1 MIVYEATKKLF
12 VEDVVQDRIEENID
26 RKFYEKMG
34 YHTSKN
40 ERKAWNN
47 SMQYMMKVLIDN
59 NIPNNVGIAIEF
71 KIPNTSKRVDFII
84 TGKDGK
90 LKNTAIIVELKQWEK
105 ADIVSGKDGIVQAFT
120 GQALREVA
128 HPSYQAWSY
137 ATTIEDYN
145 ETVQEKQI
153 DLHPCAYL
161 HNYLAVTPPTLLSD
175 NYKYY
180 LEKAPAFIKG
190 DVEKLRDFINKYIK
204 YGDDKETLYQIENG
218 KIRPSKSLQDALSS
232 MLQGNQEF
240 VMIDDQK
247 LVYETALD
255 MARKSYRDGQKR
267 VLVVKGGPGTGKSV
281 LAINLLVNLTK
292 ENMVCS
298 YVTKN
303 AAPRNV
309 YATKLSGNFKKT
321 RINNLF
327 KGSGSFIESSE
338 NDFDVLIVDEAH
350 RLNAKSGMFQN
361 LGENQIK
368 EIIKASK
375 FSIFFID
382 ESQRVTLKDIG
393 SIEEIQKYIERAGAE
408 AEFMELESQFRCNGS
423 DGYIA
428 WLDDVLE
435 IRRTA
440 NSDGFDLDYDIRIC
454 NTPNE
459 VRDLIFEK
467 NKINNKARLL
477 AGYCWK
483 WIPEGKKNSNVYD
496 IVIDKDNNG
505 NTIDFKMSW
514 NLDNTETWAIDQNS
528 VNEIGCIHT
537 AQGLEFDYV
546 GVIIGNDLRY
556 ENGRVISDY
565 NKRAPEELSHKAL
578 KGIRKIE
585 REQGK
590 AVAYKIADEI
600 IKNTYRTLMTRGQ
613 KGCYIYC
620 TDEKLAEYL
629 RMRLS
634 GVNGNVYYSDV
645 EAAEDG
651 GMKVAEDGEEY
662 RY

>member
-1 MIVYEATKKLF
+1 MIVYEATKQLF
-12 VEDVVQDRIEENID
+12 VEDVVQDRIEESID

-34 YHTSKN
+34 YHTSQN

-59 NIPNNVGIAIEF
+59 NIPGNVGIAIEF

-90 LKNTAIIVELKQWEK
+90 SQNTAIIVELKQWTE
-105 ADIVSGKDGIVQAFT
+105 ADIVEGKDGIVQAFT
-120 GQALREVA
+120 GHALREVA

-145 ETVQEKQI
+145 ETVQERQI

-161 HNYLAVTPPTLLSD
+161 HNYLMVTPPTLLSD

-204 YGDDKETLYQIENG
+204 YGDDKETLYMIENG

-232 MLQGNQEF
+232 MLKGNEEF

-255 MARKSYRDGQKR
+255 MARKSYRDGNKR

-281 LAINLLVNLTK
+281 LAINLLVRLTN

-309 YATKLSGNFKKT
+309 YATKLSGDFRKT

-327 KGSGSFIESSE
+327 KGSGSFFESAE
-338 NDFDVLIVDEAH
+338 NEFDVLIVDEAH

-361 LGENQIK
+361 QIK

-382 ESQRVTLKDIG
+382 ESQKVTLKDIG
-393 SIEEIQKYIERAGAE
+393 SIEEIQKYIRNANAE
-408 AEFMELESQFRCNGS
+408 SELMELESQFRCNGS

-428 WLDDVLE
+428 WLDDVLD
-435 IRRTA
+435 IRKTA

-454 NTPNE
+454 DTPNE
-459 VRDLIFEK
+459 VRNLIFEK

-477 AGYCWK
+477 AGYCWD
-483 WIPEGKKNSNVYD
+483 WIKEGKNKPDVYD
-496 IVIDKDNNG
+496 IAIPEY
-505 NTIDFKMSW
+505 DFAMSW
-514 NLDNTETWAIDQNS
+514 NLGNSQTWAIDPES

-546 GVIIGNDLRY
+546 GVIIGDDLRY
-556 ENGRVISDY
+556 DTDGIITDVT
-565 NKRAPEELSHKAL
+565 KRAKTDQSVKGIKKLLKEKPEEAKN
-578 KGIRKIE
+578 
-585 REQGK
+585 
-590 AVAYKIADEI
+590 IADEI

-629 RMRLS
+629 KKRLQRMEELTYPMDDEES
-634 GVNGNVYYSDV
+634 NMDL
-645 EAAEDG
+645 
-651 GMKVAEDGEEY
+651 MVAEDEEEY
-662 RY
+662 RYE

>member
-1 MIVYEATKKLF
+1 MIVYEATKQLF

-26 RKFYEKMG
+26 RRFYERMG
-34 YHTSKN
+34 YHTSKS
-40 ERKAWNN
+40 ERDAWKN
-47 SMQYMMKVLIDN
+47 SMQYMLKVLIDN
-59 NIPNNVGIAIEF
+59 NIPENVGIAIEF
-71 KIPNTSKRVDFII
+71 KIPNTSKRIDFII
-84 TGKDGK
+84 SGKDGE
-90 LKNTAIIVELKQWEK
+90 LKNTAIIVELKQWTE
-105 ADIVSGKDGIVQAFT
+105 AEIVSGKDGIVSTYT
-120 GQALREVA
+120 GHALREVA

-145 ETVQEKQI
+145 ETVQERQI

-161 HNYLAVTPPTLLSD
+161 HNYLTVTPPTLLSD
-175 NYKYY
+175 NYKEY
-180 LEKAPAFIKG
+180 LEKAPAFVKG
-190 DVEKLRDFINKYIK
+190 DVEKLREFINQYIK
-204 YGDDKETLYQIENG
+204 YGDDKETLYMIENG

-247 LVYETALD
+247 LVYETALE
-255 MARKSYRDGQKR
+255 MARKSYRDGNKR
-267 VLVVKGGPGTGKSV
+267 VLIVKGGPGTGKSV
-281 LAINLLVNLTK
+281 VAINLLVRLTN

-303 AAPRNV
+303 AAPRSV
-309 YATKLSGNFKKT
+309 YATKLSGDFKKT

-327 KGSGSFIESSE
+327 KGSGSFVESAKNE
-338 NDFDVLIVDEAH
+338 FDVLIVDEAH

-368 EIIKASK
+368 EIIHASK

-382 ESQRVTLKDIG
+382 ESQKVTLKDIG
-393 SIEEIQKYIERAGAE
+393 SVEEIQKYIGQENAE
-408 AEFMELESQFRCNGS
+408 SEIMELESQFRCNGS

-435 IRRTA
+435 IRETA
-440 NSDGFDLDYDIRIC
+440 NSDGFDLDYDIKIC
-454 NTPNE
+454 DTPNE
-459 VRDLIFEK
+459 VKGIIFEK

-477 AGYCWK
+477 AGYCWE
-483 WIPEGKKNSNVYD
+483 WIKEGKNKSDVFD
-496 IVIDKDNNG
+496 I
-505 NTIDFKMSW
+505 TISEYNFAMSW
-514 NLDNTETWAIDQNS
+514 NLGNSTTWAIDSES

-556 ENGRVISDY
+556 EN
-565 NKRAPEELSHKAL
+565 NKVVTDVTERAKTDQSI
-578 KGIRKIE
+578 KGIYKLYQQDFE
-585 REQGK
+585 K
-590 AVAYKIADEI
+590 AQKIADEI

-620 TDEKLAEYL
+620 TDKNLAEYL
-629 RMRLS
+629 KRRLKQ
-634 GVNGNVYYSDV
+634 NDEKVY
-645 EAAEDG
+645 AINEDKNYNYL
-651 GMKVAEDGEEY
+651 MVSEDSEEY
-662 RY
+662 KN

>member
-1 MIVYEATKKLF
+1 MIIYEATKQLF
-12 VEDVVQDRIEENID
+12 VEDVIQDRIEERID
-26 RKFYEKMG
+26 KKFYDEMG
-34 YHTSKN
+34 YHTSKS
-40 ERKAWNN
+40 ERNAWNN

-59 NIPNNVGIAIEF
+59 NIPRNVGIAIEF

-84 TGKDGK
+84 TGKDQNQ
-90 LKNTAIIVELKQWEK
+90 KNTAVIVELKQWTE
-105 ADIVSGKDGIVQAFT
+105 ASIVSGKDGIVQTYT
-120 GQALREVA
+120 GHALREVA

-145 ETVQEKQI
+145 QTVQDRKI

-175 NYKYY
+175 DYKNY
-180 LEKAPAFIKG
+180 LEKAPSFIKG

-204 YGDDKETLYQIENG
+204 YGDDKETLYMIENG

-232 MLQGNQEF
+232 MLQGNEEF
-240 VMIDDQK
+240 IMIDDQK
-247 LVYETALD
+247 LVYETALE
-255 MARKSYRDGQKR
+255 MARKSYRDGNKR
-267 VLVVKGGPGTGKSV
+267 VLIVKGGPGTGKSV
-281 LAINLLVNLTK
+281 LAINLLVKLTN

-303 AAPRNV
+303 AAQRNV
-309 YATKLSGNFKKT
+309 YATKLSGDFRKT

-327 KGSGSFIESSE
+327 KGSGSFVESAE
-338 NDFDVLIVDEAH
+338 NEFDVLIVDEAH

-393 SIEEIQKYIERAGAE
+393 SVEEIQKYIKQADAE
-408 AEFMELESQFRCNGS
+408 SEIMELESQFRCNGS

-428 WLDDVLE
+428 WLDDVLN
-435 IRRTA
+435 IRKTA
-440 NSDGFDLDYDIRIC
+440 NSDGFDLDYDIKIC
-454 NTPNE
+454 DTPNE
-459 VRDLIFEK
+459 VRDIIFEK

-477 AGYCWK
+477 AGYCWDWIK
-483 WIPEGKKNSNVYD
+483 DGKNKSDVFDITIPEYN
-496 IVIDKDNNG
+496 
-505 NTIDFKMSW
+505 FAMSW
-514 NLDNTETWAIDQNS
+514 NLGNSQTWAIDPNS

-537 AQGLEFDYV
+537 AQVLEFDYV

-556 ENGRVISDY
+556 EN
-565 NKRAPEELSHKAL
+565 NKIVTDVTERAKTDQSI
-578 KGIRKIE
+578 KGIYKMA
-585 REQGK
+585 QQDFDK
-590 AVAYKIADEI
+590 AEKIADKI

-620 TDEKLAEYL
+620 TDKNLAEYL
-629 RMRLS
+629 KRRL
-634 GVNGNVYYSDV
+634 NQINEIVYPVDEESTYDL
-645 EAAEDG
+645 
-651 GMKVAEDGEEY
+651 MVAEEEEKY
-662 RY
+662 KYE

>member
-1 MIVYEATKKLF
+1 MIVYEATKQLF
-12 VEDVVQDRIEENID
+12 VEDVVQDKIEENID

-105 ADIVSGKDGIVQAFT
+105 AEIVSEKDGIVQAFT

-161 HNYLAVTPPTLLSD
+161 HNYLVVTPPTLLSD
-175 NYKYY
+175 KYKYY

-204 YGDDKETLYQIENG
+204 YGDDKETLYQIESG

-292 ENMVCS
+292 KSMNCA

-309 YATKLSGNFKKT
+309 YAAKLSGTLRKT
-321 RINNLF
+321 SINNLF
-327 KGSGSFIESSE
+327 LGSGSFVESAE

-454 NTPNE
+454 DTPNE

-477 AGYCWK
+477 AGYCWD
-483 WIPEGKKNSNVYD
+483 WIKEGKNKSDVYD
-496 IVIDKDNNG
+496 I
-505 NTIDFKMSW
+505 TIPEHDFAMSW
-514 NLDNTETWAIDQNS
+514 NLGNSQTWAIDAES

-546 GVIIGNDLRY
+546 GVIVGDDLRY
-556 ENGRVISDY
+556 EDGRIVTDVKARAKTDQSVNGI
-565 NKRAPEELSHKAL
+565 NKLYREDEVKAE
-578 KGIRKIE
+578 K
-585 REQGK
+585 
-590 AVAYKIADEI
+590 VADEI

-634 GVNGNVYYSDV
+634 GVNGNVYYYD
-645 EAAEDG
+645 AEVTTTEE
-651 GMKVAEDGEEY
+651 MKVAEESEVY
-662 RY
+662 KNE

>member
-1 MIVYEATKKLF
+1 MIVYESTKELF
-12 VEDVVQDRIEENID
+12 VEDVIEDKIERVID
-26 RKFYEKMG
+26 KKFFEKMG
-34 YHTSKN
+34 YHTSES
-40 ERKAWNN
+40 ERNAWNN
-47 SMQYMMKVLIDN
+47 SMLYMMKVLIDN
-59 NIPNNVGIAIEF
+59 NIPQNVGIAIEF

-84 TGKDGK
+84 TGKDGEY
-90 LKNTAIIVELKQWEK
+90 KNTAIIVELKQWTEAK
-105 ADIVSGKDGIVQAFT
+105 LVEGKDGIVQTYT
-120 GQALREVA
+120 GHALREVA

-145 ETVQEKQI
+145 ETVQDRRI
-153 DLHPCAYL
+153 DLHPCVYL

-190 DVEKLRDFINKYIK
+190 DVDKLRDFINKYIK
-204 YGDDKETLYQIENG
+204 YGDDKETLYMIENG

-232 MLQGNQEF
+232 MLKGNDEF

-247 LVYETALD
+247 LVYETALEL
-255 MARKSYRDGQKR
+255 ARKSYIDGNKR
-267 VLVVKGGPGTGKSV
+267 VLIVKGGPGTGKSV
-281 LAINLLVNLTK
+281 LAVNLLVKLTN

-309 YATKLSGNFKKT
+309 YATKLSGDFRKT

-327 KGSGSFIESSE
+327 KGSGSFVDSTE
-338 NDFDVLIVDEAH
+338 NEYDVLIADEAH

-393 SIEEIQKYIERAGAE
+393 SIDEIKKYIRQANAE
-408 AEFMELESQFRCNGS
+408 YEIMELESQFRCNGS

-428 WLDDVLE
+428 WLDDVLQ
-435 IRRTA
+435 IRETA
-440 NSDGFDLDYDIRIC
+440 NNDSFDLDYDIKIC
-454 NTPNE
+454 DTPNE

-477 AGYCWK
+477 AGYCWN
-483 WIPEGKKNSNVYD
+483 WIAEGKNKPDVYD
-496 IVIDKDNNG
+496 I
-505 NTIDFKMSW
+505 TIPEHKFAMSW
-514 NLDNTETWAIDQNS
+514 NLGNSQTWAIDPES

-546 GVIIGNDLRY
+546 GVIIGDDLRY
-556 ENGRVISDY
+556 ENDKIVTDVT
-565 NKRAPEELSHKAL
+565 KRAKTDQSI
-578 KGIRKIE
+578 KGINKLRKE
-585 REQGK
+585 NFVE
-590 AVAYKIADEI
+590 ANKIADEI
-600 IKNTYRTLMTRGQ
+600 IKNTYRTLLTRGQ

-620 TDEKLAEYL
+620 TNKELSEYL
-629 RMRLS
+629 KKRLNQKDKI
-634 GVNGNVYYSDV
+634 V
-645 EAAEDG
+645 
-651 GMKVAEDGEEY
+651 
-662 RY
+662 

>member
-1 MIVYEATKKLF
+1 MIVYEATKQLF

-26 RKFYEKMG
+26 KKFYEKMG
-34 YHTSKN
+34 YHTSES

-59 NIPNNVGIAIEF
+59 NIPRNVGIAIEF

-84 TGKDGK
+84 TGKDGQ
-90 LKNTAIIVELKQWEK
+90 LKNTAIIVELKQWTK
-105 ADIVSGKDGIVQAFT
+105 ADMVVGKDGIVQTFT
-120 GQALREVA
+120 GHAIREVA

-145 ETVQEKQI
+145 ETVQDKQI

-161 HNYLAVTPPTLLSD
+161 HNYLAVTPSTLLSD

-190 DVEKLRDFINKYIK
+190 DVEKLRDFINKYIQ
-204 YGDDKETLYQIENG
+204 YGDDKETLYMIENG
-218 KIRPSKSLQDALSS
+218 KIRPSKYLQDALSS
-232 MLQGNQEF
+232 MLNGNEEF
-240 VMIDDQK
+240 IMIDDQK
-247 LVYETALD
+247 IVYETALD
-255 MARKSYRDGQKR
+255 MARKSYEDGHKR
-267 VLVVKGGPGTGKSV
+267 VLIVKGGPGTGKSV
-281 LAINLLVNLTK
+281 LAINILVKLTN

-309 YATKLSGNFKKT
+309 YATKLSGDFKKT

-327 KGSGSFIESSE
+327 KGSGSFIESTE
-338 NDFDVLIVDEAH
+338 NEFDVLIVDEAH

-382 ESQRVTLKDIG
+382 ESQKVTLKDIG
-393 SIEEIQKYIERAGAE
+393 SIEEIQKYIRNTNAE
-408 AEFMELESQFRCNGS
+408 SELMELESQFRCNGS

-428 WLDDVLE
+428 WLDDVLD
-435 IRRTA
+435 IRKTA
-440 NSDGFDLDYDIRIC
+440 NNDGFDLDYDIRIC

-467 NKINNKARLL
+467 NKIKNKARLL
-477 AGYCWK
+477 AGYCWN
-483 WIPEGKKNSNVYD
+483 WIADGKNKSNVYD
-496 IVIDKDNNG
+496 I
-505 NTIDFKMSW
+505 TIPEYNFAMSW
-514 NLDNTETWAIDQNS
+514 NLGNSQTWAIDSES

-546 GVIIGNDLRY
+546 GVIIGDDLRY
-556 ENGRVISDY
+556 ENNQIITDVT
-565 NKRAPEELSHKAL
+565 KRAKTDQST
-578 KGIRKIE
+578 KGIKTMNVKNPE
-585 REQGK
+585 K
-590 AVAYKIADEI
+590 AKKIADEI

-620 TDEKLAEYL
+620 TNKNLSNYL
-629 RMRLS
+629 KIRL
-634 GVNGNVYYSDV
+634 NQNNTAMYQFDI
-645 EAAEDG
+645 EENTTNI
-651 GMKVAEDGEEY
+651 MVAEDNEEY
-662 RY
+662 KYK

>member
-1 MIVYEATKKLF
+1 M
-12 VEDVVQDRIEENID
+12 
-26 RKFYEKMG
+26 
-34 YHTSKN
+34 
-40 ERKAWNN
+40 
-47 SMQYMMKVLIDN
+47 
-59 NIPNNVGIAIEF
+59 
-71 KIPNTSKRVDFII
+71 
-84 TGKDGK
+84 
-90 LKNTAIIVELKQWEK
+90 KQWTE
-105 ADIVSGKDGIVQAFT
+105 ADIVVGKDGIVQTFT
-120 GQALREVA
+120 GHAIREVA

-145 ETVQEKQI
+145 ETVQDKQI

-190 DVEKLRDFINKYIK
+190 DVDKLRDFINKYIQ
-204 YGDDKETLYQIENG
+204 YGDDKETLYMIENG

-232 MLQGNQEF
+232 MLNGNEEF
-240 VMIDDQK
+240 IMIDDQK
-247 LVYETALD
+247 IVYETALD
-255 MARKSYRDGQKR
+255 MARKSYEDGNKR

-281 LAINLLVNLTK
+281 LAINILVRLTN

-309 YATKLSGNFKKT
+309 YATKLSGDFKKT

-327 KGSGSFIESSE
+327 KGSGSFVESAE
-338 NDFDVLIVDEAH
+338 NEFDVLIVDEAH

-382 ESQRVTLKDIG
+382 ESQKVTLKDIG
-393 SIEEIQKYIERAGAE
+393 RIEEIQHYIRNVNAE
-408 AEFMELESQFRCNGS
+408 SKLMELESQFRCNGS

-428 WLDDVLE
+428 WLDDVLD
-435 IRRTA
+435 IRKTA
-440 NSDGFDLDYDIRIC
+440 NNDGFDLDYDIRIC

-459 VRDLIFEK
+459 VRNLIFEK
-467 NKINNKARLL
+467 NKIKNKARLL
-477 AGYCWK
+477 AGYCWN
-483 WIPEGKKNSNVYD
+483 WIADGKNKSNVYD
-496 IVIDKDNNG
+496 I
-505 NTIDFKMSW
+505 TIPEYNFAMSW
-514 NLDNTETWAIDQNS
+514 NLGNSQTWAIDSES

-546 GVIIGNDLRY
+546 GVIIGDDLRY
-556 ENGRVISDY
+556 EKNQIITDVT
-565 NKRAPEELSHKAL
+565 KRAKTDQST
-578 KGIRKIE
+578 KGIKTMNIKNPE
-585 REQGK
+585 K
-590 AVAYKIADEI
+590 AQKIADEI

-620 TDEKLAEYL
+620 TNKNLSNYL
-629 RMRLS
+629 KRRL
-634 GVNGNVYYSDV
+634 NQNNTTMYQFDI
-645 EAAEDG
+645 EENTTNI
-651 GMKVAEDGEEY
+651 MVAEDNEEY
-662 RY
+662 KYE

>member
-1 MIVYEATKKLF
+1 MIVYEATKQLF

-26 RKFYEKMG
+26 RRFYEKMG
-34 YHTSKN
+34 YHTSES

-59 NIPNNVGIAIEF
+59 NIPGNVGIAIEF

-90 LKNTAIIVELKQWEK
+90 LKNTAIIVELKQWTE
-105 ADIVSGKDGIVQAFT
+105 ADIVNGKDGIVQAFT
-120 GQALREVA
+120 GHALREVT

-145 ETVQEKQI
+145 ETVQDRQI

-161 HNYLAVTPPTLLSD
+161 HNYLTVTPPTLLSD

-190 DVEKLRDFINKYIK
+190 DVEKLRDFINNYIK
-204 YGDDKETLYQIENG
+204 YGDDKETLYMIENG

-232 MLQGNQEF
+232 MLQGNEEF
-240 VMIDDQK
+240 IMIDDQK
-247 LVYETALD
+247 LVYETALE
-255 MARKSYRDGQKR
+255 MARKSYRDGNKR
-267 VLVVKGGPGTGKSV
+267 VLIVKGGPGTGKSV
-281 LAINLLVNLTK
+281 LAINLLVNLTN

-309 YATKLSGNFKKT
+309 YATKLSGDFRKT

-327 KGSGSFIESSE
+327 KGSGSFVESAE
-338 NDFDVLIVDEAH
+338 NEFDVLIVDEAH

-368 EIIKASK
+368 EIIHASK

-393 SIEEIQKYIERAGAE
+393 SVEEIQKYIGQAE
-408 AEFMELESQFRCNGS
+408 AESEIMELESQFRCNGS

-428 WLDDVLE
+428 WLDDVL
-435 IRRTA
+435 
-440 NSDGFDLDYDIRIC
+440 DIKIC
-454 NTPNE
+454 DTPNE
-459 VRDLIFEK
+459 VRDIIFEK
-467 NKINNKARLL
+467 NKINNKARLV
-477 AGYCWK
+477 AGYCWEWIK
-483 WIPEGKKNSNVYD
+483 DGKNKSDVFDITIPEYN
-496 IVIDKDNNG
+496 
-505 NTIDFKMSW
+505 FAMSW
-514 NLDNTETWAIDQNS
+514 NLSNSQTWAIDPNS

-556 ENGRVISDY
+556 EN
-565 NKRAPEELSHKAL
+565 NKIVTDVTERAKTDQSI
-578 KGIRKIE
+578 KGIYKMFKQDFDRAE
-585 REQGK
+585 
-590 AVAYKIADEI
+590 KIADEI

-620 TDEKLAEYL
+620 TDKKLSDYL
-629 RMRLS
+629 KKRLNQKEEIIYP
-634 GVNGNVYYSDV
+634 VDEEENKDN
-645 EAAEDG
+645 
-651 GMKVAEDGEEY
+651 MMVAEDSEEY
-662 RY
+662 KYE

>member
-1 MIVYEATKKLF
+1 MIVYEATKQLF

-26 RKFYEKMG
+26 KKFYEKMG
-34 YHTSKN
+34 YHTSES

-59 NIPNNVGIAIEF
+59 RIPQNVGIAIEF

-84 TGKDGK
+84 TGKDGQ
-90 LKNTAIIVELKQWEK
+90 LKNTAIIIELKQWTE
-105 ADIVSGKDGIVQAFT
+105 ANIVSGKDAIVKTFT
-120 GQALREVA
+120 GHALREVP

-145 ETVQEKQI
+145 ETVQDRQI

-161 HNYLAVTPPTLLSD
+161 HNYLAATPPTLLSD
-175 NYKYY
+175 DYKTY

-190 DVEKLRDFINKYIK
+190 DVEKLRDFINKYVK
-204 YGDDKETLYQIENG
+204 YGDDKETLYMIENG
-218 KIRPSKSLQDALSS
+218 KIRPSKALQDALSS
-232 MLQGNQEF
+232 MLRGNEEF

-247 LVYETALD
+247 LVYETALE
-255 MARKSYRDGQKR
+255 MARKSYRDENKR
-267 VLVVKGGPGTGKSV
+267 VLIVKGGPGTGKSV
-281 LAINLLVNLTK
+281 LAINLLVKLTN
-292 ENMVCS
+292 ENMLCS

-309 YATKLSGNFKKT
+309 YATKLSGDFKKT

-327 KGSGSFIESSE
+327 KSSGAFVESVE
-338 NDFDVLIVDEAH
+338 NEFDVLIVDEAH

-393 SIEEIQKYIERAGAE
+393 SVEEIQKYIGQANAE
-408 AEFMELESQFRCNGS
+408 SEVMELESQFRCNGS

-428 WLDDVLE
+428 WLDDVLN
-435 IRRTA
+435 IRKTA
-440 NSDGFDLDYDIRIC
+440 NNEGFDLDYDIKIC
-454 NTPNE
+454 DDPNE
-459 VRDLIFEK
+459 VRDIIFEK

-477 AGYCWK
+477 AGYCWNWIK
-483 WIPEGKKNSNVYD
+483 DGKNRSDVFDITIPEYN
-496 IVIDKDNNG
+496 
-505 NTIDFKMSW
+505 FAMSW
-514 NLDNTETWAIDQNS
+514 NLGNSQTWAIDPNS
-528 VNEIGCIHT
+528 VNEVGCIHT
-537 AQGLEFDYV
+537 CQGLEFDYV

-556 ENGRVISDY
+556 ED
-565 NKRAPEELSHKAL
+565 NKIVTDVTERAKTDQSI
-578 KGIRKIE
+578 KGIYKMA
-585 REQGK
+585 QKDFDK
-590 AVAYKIADEI
+590 AMKVADEI

-620 TDEKLAEYL
+620 TDKQLSEYL
-629 RMRLS
+629 KARL
-634 GVNGNVYYSDV
+634 NQKDEITYSID
-645 EAAEDG
+645 EDEKDNL
-651 GMKVAEDGEEY
+651 MVAEEGEKY
-662 RY
+662 RYE

>member
-1 MIVYEATKKLF
+1 MIVYEATKQLF
-12 VEDVVQDRIEENID
+12 VEDVIQDRIEENID
-26 RKFYEKMG
+26 KKFYEKMG
-34 YHTSKN
+34 YHTSKS

-59 NIPNNVGIAIEF
+59 NIPRNVGIAIEF

-84 TGKDGK
+84 TGKDGQ
-90 LKNTAIIVELKQWEK
+90 LKNTAIIVELKQWTE
-105 ADIVSGKDGIVQAFT
+105 ADMVVGKDGIVQTFT
-120 GQALREVA
+120 GHAIREVA

-145 ETVQEKQI
+145 ETVQDKQI

-161 HNYLAVTPPTLLSD
+161 HNYLAVTPPTLLSN

-190 DVEKLRDFINKYIK
+190 DVEKLRDFINKYIQ
-204 YGDDKETLYQIENG
+204 YGDDKETLYMIENG

-232 MLQGNQEF
+232 MLNGNEEF
-240 VMIDDQK
+240 IMIDDQK
-247 LVYETALD
+247 IVYETALN
-255 MARKSYRDGQKR
+255 MARKSYEDGHKR
-267 VLVVKGGPGTGKSV
+267 VLIVKGGPGTGKSV
-281 LAINLLVNLTK
+281 LAINILVKLTN

-309 YATKLSGNFKKT
+309 YATKLSGDFKKT

-327 KGSGSFIESSE
+327 KGSGSFVESAE
-338 NDFDVLIVDEAH
+338 NEFDVLIVDEAH
-350 RLNAKSGMFQN
+350 RLNAKSGRFQN

-382 ESQRVTLKDIG
+382 ESQKVTLKDIG
-393 SIEEIQKYIERAGAE
+393 NIEEIQKYITNANAE
-408 AEFMELESQFRCNGS
+408 STIMELESQFRCNGS

-428 WLDDVLE
+428 WLDDVLD
-435 IRRTA
+435 IRKTA
-440 NSDGFDLDYDIRIC
+440 NSNGFDLDYDIRIC
-454 NTPNE
+454 DTPNE

-467 NKINNKARLL
+467 NKIKNKARLL
-477 AGYCWK
+477 AGYCWN
-483 WIPEGKKNSNVYD
+483 WIADGKNKSNVYD
-496 IVIDKDNNG
+496 I
-505 NTIDFKMSW
+505 TIPEYNFAMSW
-514 NLDNTETWAIDQNS
+514 NLENSQTWAIDSES

-537 AQGLEFDYV
+537 SQGLEFDYV
-546 GVIIGNDLRY
+546 GVIIGDDLRY
-556 ENGRVISDY
+556 EKNQIITDVT
-565 NKRAPEELSHKAL
+565 KRAKTDQSI
-578 KGIRKIE
+578 KGIKTMNVKNPE
-585 REQGK
+585 K
-590 AVAYKIADEI
+590 AKKIADEI

-620 TDEKLAEYL
+620 TNKNLSNYL
-629 RMRLS
+629 KRRL
-634 GVNGNVYYSDV
+634 NQNNTTMYQFDI
-645 EAAEDG
+645 EENTTNI
-651 GMKVAEDGEEY
+651 MVAEDNEEY
-662 RY
+662 KYE

>member
-1 MIVYEATKKLF
+1 MIVYEATKQLF
-12 VEDVVQDRIEENID
+12 IEDVVQDRIEENID
-26 RKFYEKMG
+26 KKFYEKMG
-34 YHTSKN
+34 YHTSES

-59 NIPNNVGIAIEF
+59 NIPRNVGIAIEF

-84 TGKDGK
+84 TGKDGQ
-90 LKNTAIIVELKQWEK
+90 LKNTAIIVELKQWTE
-105 ADIVSGKDGIVQAFT
+105 ANMVEGKDGIVQTFT
-120 GQALREVA
+120 GHAVREVA

-145 ETVQEKQI
+145 ETVQDKQI

-161 HNYLAVTPPTLLSD
+161 HNYLAVTPPKLLSD

-190 DVEKLRDFINKYIK
+190 DVEKLRDFINKYIQ
-204 YGDDKETLYQIENG
+204 YGDDKETLYMIENG

-232 MLQGNQEF
+232 MLNGNEEF
-240 VMIDDQK
+240 IMIDDQK
-247 LVYETALD
+247 IVYETALD
-255 MARKSYRDGQKR
+255 MARKSYEDGHKR
-267 VLVVKGGPGTGKSV
+267 VLIVKGGPGTGKSV
-281 LAINLLVNLTK
+281 LAINILVKLTN

-309 YATKLSGNFKKT
+309 YATKLSGDFKKT

-327 KGSGSFIESSE
+327 KGSGSFIESTE
-338 NDFDVLIVDEAH
+338 NEFDVLIVDEAH

-382 ESQRVTLKDIG
+382 ESQKVTLKDIE
-393 SIEEIQKYIERAGAE
+393 SIEEIQKYIRNANAE
-408 AEFMELESQFRCNGS
+408 SELMELESQFRCNGS

-428 WLDDVLE
+428 WLDDVLD
-435 IRRTA
+435 IRKTA
-440 NSDGFDLDYDIRIC
+440 NNDGFDLDYDIRIC

-467 NKINNKARLL
+467 NRIKNKARLL
-477 AGYCWK
+477 AGYCWN
-483 WIPEGKKNSNVYD
+483 WIAYGKNKSNVYD
-496 IVIDKDNNG
+496 I
-505 NTIDFKMSW
+505 TIPEYNFEMSW
-514 NLDNTETWAIDQNS
+514 NLGNSQTWAIDSES

-546 GVIIGNDLRY
+546 GVIIGDDLRY
-556 ENGRVISDY
+556 EKNQIITDVT
-565 NKRAPEELSHKAL
+565 KRAKTDQST
-578 KGIRKIE
+578 KGIKTMNVKNPE
-585 REQGK
+585 K
-590 AVAYKIADEI
+590 AKKIADEI

-620 TDEKLAEYL
+620 TNKNLSNYL
-629 RMRLS
+629 KIRL
-634 GVNGNVYYSDV
+634 NQNNTAMYQFDI
-645 EAAEDG
+645 EENTTNI
-651 GMKVAEDGEEY
+651 MVAEDNEEY
-662 RY
+662 KYK

>member
-1 MIVYEATKKLF
+1 MIVYESTKQLF

-34 YHTSKN
+34 YHTSES

-59 NIPNNVGIAIEF
+59 KIPGNVGIAIEF

-84 TGKDGK
+84 TGKDGQ
-90 LKNTAIIVELKQWEK
+90 LKNTAIIVELKQWTE
-105 ADIVSGKDGIVQAFT
+105 ADMVEGKDGIVQTFT
-120 GQALREVA
+120 GHALREVA

-145 ETVQEKQI
+145 ETVQDRQI

-190 DVEKLRDFINKYIK
+190 DVEKLRDFINKYIQ
-204 YGDDKETLYQIENG
+204 YGDDKETLYMIENG

-232 MLQGNQEF
+232 MLKGNEEF

-255 MARKSYRDGQKR
+255 MARKSYKDGNKR

-281 LAINLLVNLTK
+281 LAINLLVRLTN

-309 YATKLSGNFKKT
+309 YATKLSGDFRKT

-327 KGSGSFIESSE
+327 KGSGSFVESAKNE
-338 NDFDVLIVDEAH
+338 FDVLIVDEAH

-393 SIEEIQKYIERAGAE
+393 SVEEIQKYIGQANAE
-408 AEFMELESQFRCNGS
+408 SEVMELESQFRCNGS

-428 WLDDVLE
+428 WLDDVLD
-435 IRRTA
+435 IRKTA
-440 NSDGFDLDYDIRIC
+440 NNEGFDLDYDIKIC
-454 NTPNE
+454 DDPNE
-459 VRDLIFEK
+459 VRDIIFEK

-477 AGYCWK
+477 AGYCWNWIK
-483 WIPEGKKNSNVYD
+483 DGKNKSDVFDITIPEYN
-496 IVIDKDNNG
+496 
-505 NTIDFKMSW
+505 FAMSW
-514 NLDNTETWAIDQNS
+514 NLGNSQTWAIDPNS
-528 VNEIGCIHT
+528 VNEVGCIHT
-537 AQGLEFDYV
+537 CQGLEFDYV
-546 GVIIGNDLRY
+546 GVIIGKDLRY
-556 ENGRVISDY
+556 EDGQVITDFT
-565 NKRAPEELSHKAL
+565 KRASTDNSL
-578 KGIRKIE
+578 KGIKTMYKNNPE
-585 REQGK
+585 K
-590 AVAYKIADEI
+590 ALKIADEI

-620 TDEKLAEYL
+620 EDKTLADYLISRINRCNGIIYPIDEEKTYEL
-629 RMRLS
+629 
-634 GVNGNVYYSDV
+634 
-645 EAAEDG
+645 
-651 GMKVAEDGEEY
+651 KVAEEGEEY
-662 RY
+662 KYE